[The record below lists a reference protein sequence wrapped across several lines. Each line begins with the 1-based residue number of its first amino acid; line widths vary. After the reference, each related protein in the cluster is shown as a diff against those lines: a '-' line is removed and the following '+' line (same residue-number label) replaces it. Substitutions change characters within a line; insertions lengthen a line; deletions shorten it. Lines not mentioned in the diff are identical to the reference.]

1 MQNHVVIMAGG
12 IGSRFWPMSV
22 PEYPKQFI
30 DVMGVGKSLIQ
41 LTAERFEGV
50 CPKENFWVVT
60 SEKYVGIVKEQLP
73 EIPTQHILAEPEARN
88 TAPCIAY
95 ACWKIKKQYP
105 EANIVVTPSDALVL
119 DKEEFKRCISQ
130 ALEFTANS
138 EAIVTLGMKPTRP
151 ETGYGYIAATEEG
164 QNGIYKVEAFKEKP
178 DLETAQKYVAQG
190 NYFWNAGIFVWNV
203 QTITHA
209 IEKYA
214 PQIAGVM
221 EKMAPDFY
229 TEKETEI
236 LKADFPT
243 CEKVSIDYAVMEK
256 AEGIHVLPAEF
267 GWSDLGSWGSLHT
280 LLPQDENG
288 NAYVGNN
295 VKLFGCQNCVVHV
308 ADEQKVVLEGLDGY
322 IVAEKNGRLLVCRL
336 NEEQRIKEFS
346 QA

>member
-73 EIPTQHILAEPEARN
+73 EIPAQHILAEPEARN

-105 EANIVVTPSDALVL
+105 KANIVVTPSDALVL

-130 ALEFTANS
+130 ALEFTAHS
-138 EAIVTLGMKPTRP
+138 ETIVTLGMKPTRP
-151 ETGYGYIAATEEG
+151 ETGYGYIAATGEG

-178 DLETAQKYVAQG
+178 NLETAQKYVAQG

-221 EKMAPDFY
+221 KKNGAGFLHGKRNGDLESGLPYLRKDIHRLCRDGKGGRYPC
-229 TEKETEI
+229 TSCGI
-236 LKADFPT
+236 R
-243 CEKVSIDYAVMEK
+243 MER
-256 AEGIHVLPAEF
+256 
-267 GWSDLGSWGSLHT
+267 LGQLGFAAH
-280 LLPQDENG
+280 
-288 NAYVGNN
+288 
-295 VKLFGCQNCVVHV
+295 
-308 ADEQKVVLEGLDGY
+308 
-322 IVAEKNGRLLVCRL
+322 IVAAG
-336 NEEQRIKEFS
+336 
-346 QA
+346 